1 MLQEI
6 IADYCE
12 WVSEMYGTPG
22 KQSLWFGYI
31 FTWLQITFLKV
42 FFIVGE
48 TTFRF
53 SNENNILTLI
63 RSVRNVFLLVFK
75 TFFQLQFLQFSS
87 SACNTLCTD
96 SFNCSLKS
104 TVARNSRQTNLPQ
117 ANWKAEA
124 KQKSHGKT
132 KKSSQNKKQQQSKKG
147 CCKVVKM
154 LRQNK
159 KVRAKQKSYGERRKH
174 EIRRFNFVSIFMK
187 ECVSSKKVRKLIFDE
202 ECWVQDELIK

>member
-1 MLQEI
+1 MDVHFRQSRSKMLQEI

-96 SFNCSLKS
+96 SFKCSLKS
-104 TVARNSRQTNLPQ
+104 TVARNC
-117 ANWKAEA
+117 
-124 KQKSHGKT
+124 HGKQT
-132 KKSSQNKKQQQSKKG
+132 CHKQIEK
-147 CCKVVKM
+147 

-159 KVRAKQKSYGERRKH
+159 KVTAKRKSHPK
-174 EIRRFNFVSIFMK
+174 IKN
-187 ECVSSKKVRKLIFDE
+187 SSKVKKVVARSLK
-202 ECWVQDELIK
+202 CCNKIKKSGQNKKATAKEGNMR